1 MSRSRGRVQCNA
13 VAHAPSLKSGYSA
26 RSVVAHAFE
35 PSLGPGFEGEQAR
48 RQRVQQHEERA
59 TQSFARGANVRC
71 CPRCGNPI
79 EKNAG
84 CEQMTCGAHAHHDL
98 THGHGCGLEFHWN
111 QARPYQ
117 PNLAEVR
124 QPPGY
129 SAISEWLLRD
139 QDFSSDQ
146 ACFEV
151 IYIYIYIYT
160 YTLCYYVNL

>member
-1 MSRSRGRVQCNA
+1 MGRSAGSRHAWLGPRCRSHRGGLQSNA
-13 VAHAPSLKSGYSA
+13 LSLKSGYSA
-26 RSVVAHAFE
+26 TSVVAHAFE
-35 PSLGPGFEGEQAR
+35 PSPGRGFEGEQAR

-59 TQSFARGANVRC
+59 TQETARGYNVRC

-84 CEQMTCGAHAHHDL
+84 CEQMTCGAHAHQHL

-129 SAISEWLLRD
+129 SSILEWVLRD

-146 ACFEV
+146 AWSEAML
-151 IYIYIYIYT
+151 YIYI
-160 YTLCYYVNL
+160 